1 MATPSTTALTLY
13 TTLPL
18 TGAQEN
24 ANKTQLVNWIV
35 DGTAALSV
43 GSMTLATMF
52 LLPKYT
58 ATQITA
64 LVGMVEGS
72 MVYDTTAHAPR
83 VYNGTSWKTVT
94 MS

>member
-1 MATPSTTALTLY
+1 MATPNVSALTLFS
-13 TTLPL
+13 TLPL

-24 ANKTQLVNWIV
+24 ANKTQLVNWLA
-35 DGTAALSV
+35 DRTANLSV

-64 LVGMVEGS
+64 LVGMIEGS

-83 VYNGTSWKTVT
+83 VYNGASWKTVT